1 MADPDED
8 DVLGIGEDDDGDSD
22 DDSDDGVLF
31 QQPTILMGGP
41 NGNKKGIPVAPPATL
56 SWQQDAILECL
67 QLAVQ
72 SHDAPH
78 AAFQDMPTWNAPPFF
93 PPPPPPQQKQPE
105 TTNAGDQT
113 GVGNDSGTIID
124 QTNELTGWEPKEL
137 QLPPWATDLQE
148 REGLSIAVTKG
159 Q

>member
-8 DVLGIGEDDDGDSD
+8 DVIDIEEDDEGDSD

-41 NGNKKGIPVAPPATL
+41 NNNKQGRIPVVPPEHL

-78 AAFQDMPTWNAPPFF
+78 TAFQDMPTWTAPPFF
-93 PPPPPPQQKQPE
+93 PPPPQQQQQQQQQQPE
-105 TTNAGDQT
+105 TTDAGDQ
-113 GVGNDSGTIID
+113 
-124 QTNELTGWEPKEL
+124 NELTGWEPKEL
-137 QLPPWATDLQE
+137 QLPLPPWAADLQE
-148 REGLSIAVTKG
+148 RDRTHKATSKG

>member
-8 DVLGIGEDDDGDSD
+8 DVIDIEEDDEGDSD

-41 NGNKKGIPVAPPATL
+41 NNNKQGRIPVAPPASL

-72 SHDAPH
+72 SHDAPQT
-78 AAFQDMPTWNAPPFF
+78 AFQDMRTWNAPPFF
-93 PPPPPPQQKQPE
+93 PPPPPQQQQQAE
-105 TTNAGDQT
+105 TTNAGEDQ
-113 GVGNDSGTIID
+113 
-124 QTNELTGWEPKEL
+124 NELTGWEPKEL
-137 QLPPWATDLQE
+137 QLPPWAADLQE
-148 REGLSIAVTKG
+148 RERSSIATTKG
-159 Q
+159 QKI

>member
-1 MADPDED
+1 MADPIDDDDD
-8 DVLGIGEDDDGDSD
+8 DVLGIGEDNDEDDSD

-41 NGNKKGIPVAPPATL
+41 NSNNNKSTKIPVAPPASL

-67 QLAVQ
+67 QLAVE

-93 PPPPPPQQKQPE
+93 PPPPQQQQQQPE
-105 TTNAGDQT
+105 TM
-113 GVGNDSGTIID
+113 GNDSGTTTD
-124 QTNELTGWEPKEL
+124 QTNELKGWEPKEL
-137 QLPPWATDLQE
+137 QLPPWAAELQE
-148 REGLSIAVTKG
+148 RERSTSIATTAR